1 MKLESL
7 SALSDNELL
16 AGLEATI
23 GSTRKLLACLLAYL
37 AEVEHRRLHLEAA
50 CSSMFEYCVRRLGM
64 SDGEAFRR
72 TTAARL
78 VRRFPVLLDKIA
90 RGEIHLSAVVLLRD
104 HLTDENHAEL
114 IDQACGKTKLQVQE
128 MLAARVPKPDVP
140 TAIHPLPEKGTAS
153 PQAPL
158 APVVA
163 KDARQPA
170 APTEERRASTEPL
183 SPGRYKVELTISA
196 ELKEKIAR
204 ATDLMR
210 HRNPSG
216 DLVVVLE
223 RAVDLLIAQLE
234 KERFG
239 KTTKPRTSA
248 AAKTESSSSGPTAP
262 KAKGARSGYIS
273 SAVRREVYERDRGQ
287 CTFVDELGRRCSS
300 GAFLELDHRLAR
312 ALGGSDDAENIRLLC
327 RFHNALHAQRTFGR
341 EHVERAIQLRQHKR
355 EQAAAN
361 AQSASGESAES
372 PAHPSNGVASG
383 SADAGRR
390 TPLVVPGDV
399 LEMAARALKKL
410 GFREPEAVRALRVVQ
425 SQLAVSDMAPSIENV
440 IREALRV
447 LS

>member
-7 SALSDNELL
+7 STLSDDEVLT
-16 AGLEATI
+16 GLEATI
-23 GSTRKLLACLLAYL
+23 GNARKLLARLLAYL

-78 VRRFPVLLDKIA
+78 VRRFPVLLDKIS
-90 RGEIHLSAVVLLRD
+90 RGQIHLSAVVLLRD

-114 IDQACGKTKLQVQE
+114 IDRACGKTKLEVRE
-128 MLAARVPKPDVP
+128 MLAARFPKPDAP
-140 TAIHPLPEKGTAS
+140 TAIHPLPEKGAAS
-153 PQAPL
+153 RQAPL
-158 APVVA
+158 AAVVA
-163 KDARQPA
+163 KDAPQPT

-210 HRNPSG
+210 HRNPNG
-216 DLVVVLE
+216 DLAVVLE

-239 KTTKPRTSA
+239 RTTKPRSEPPA
-248 AAKTESSSSGPTAP
+248 S
-262 KAKGARSGYIS
+262 KAKSARPGYVS
-273 SAVRREVYERDRGQ
+273 NAVRREVYERDGGQ
-287 CTFVDELGRRCSS
+287 CTFVDERGRRCTSR
-300 GAFLELDHRLAR
+300 AFLELDHRVAK
-312 ALGGSDDAENIRLLC
+312 ALGGTDDAENIRLLC

-341 EHVERAIQLRQHKR
+341 AYVERAIHLRQHKR
-355 EQAAAN
+355 EREGGHAAGHEEHRSN
-361 AQSASGESAES
+361 ESTAPPS
-372 PAHPSNGVASG
+372 QPSNGVASET
-383 SADAGRR
+383 ADTRAR
-390 TPLVVPGDV
+390 TPNVVPREV
-399 LEMAARALKKL
+399 LETAARGLKKM
-410 GFREPEAVRALRVVQ
+410 GFREAEAVRALRLVQ
-425 SQLAVSDMAPSIENV
+425 SQLATSNIPPSIENV

-447 LS
+447 LA